1 MRRSIVYFAAVA
13 AVFATAH
20 LASAQTVVA
29 AGASDQASAP
39 VAVQASPASTRQ
51 TAPERTTPTNVAP
64 REASVG
70 FGWG

>member
-1 MRRSIVYFAAVA
+1 MRLPIVYFAALA

-20 LASAQTVVA
+20 LASAETVVA
-29 AGASDQASAP
+29 AGAPDQGSAP
-39 VAVQASPASTRQ
+39 ITVQASPASMQQ
-51 TAPERTTPTNVAP
+51 TPSERTTPTDAAP